1 MNNENIVKELNA
13 YLRGEYMAIHSYEY
27 YIQNIS
33 NPTVRKTL
41 QKIQQGHKQHAL
53 KTAERIQNLGG
64 KPVEDN
70 GFKLSIM
77 EGMMKI
83 KGIPNSTEEILK
95 DAIRGQEMGINKT
108 EEIVKGDLDRE
119 SLQIVNANLN
129 EDRMHIDELNSM
141 MFE

>member
-1 MNNENIVKELNA
+1 
-13 YLRGEYMAIHSYEY
+13 GEYMAIHSYEH

-33 NPTVRKTL
+33 NPTVKKAL
-41 QKIQQGHKQHAL
+41 QKIQQEHKQHAS

-77 EGMMKI
+77 EGMKKL
-83 KGIPNSTEEILK
+83 KGIPVHTEEILK
-95 DAIRGQEMGINKT
+95 DAIRGQEMGINIT
-108 EEIVKGDLDRE
+108 EEIVKGDLDPE
-119 SLQIVNANLN
+119 SLQIVSANLA

-141 MFE
+141 MGE